1 MKTITITVQ
10 VNNNDESNSS
20 STTQATFDNTPSG
33 IAQAMLLLGNQ
44 IDYANA
50 EEIVHECLAEA

>member
-10 VNNNDESNSS
+10 VNNNDETNSS
-20 STTQATFDNTPSG
+20 SMSQATFDNTPSG

-44 IDYANA
+44 IDCANA
-50 EEIVHECLAEA
+50 EEIVHECYAEA

>member
-20 STTQATFDNTPSG
+20 SMTQATFDNTASG
-33 IAQAMLLLGNQ
+33 VAQAMLLVGNQ

-50 EEIVHECLAEA
+50 EEISEVCLAEA